1 MNRSVEIQ
9 SVIIKPIA
17 SRFRSASNN
26 SIALADRP
34 CAQPKISCVIPA
46 FNEGENLK
54 VLLPQLAECI
64 SAMTSKFE
72 ILIIDDGSQD
82 DTYQTAVELSKK
94 FNIKAIQFSRN
105 FGKEAAITAGLEHAD
120 GNLVILMDGDCQHTT
135 AALPQF
141 LARWREG
148 YDMVYGVRKGRE
160 AEPIWKRYFS
170 NFFYS
175 LMKSATS
182 VPIIPDAGDFRL
194 MDICVVN
201 AINELPERSRFMKG
215 LYAWVGFK
223 SIGCPYEVQD
233 RHAGSTSFNF
243 KRLTQL
249 ALTGIVSFSD
259 IPLRVWSSIGALLS
273 LMSILYGLYILVRTL
288 VNGIDVPGWSTITVC
303 ITFLGGI
310 QLLSIGVLGEYIGR
324 IFNEV
329 KQRPIYIMSSKSGF
343 DAESSPK

>member
-9 SVIIKPIA
+9 SSAIKSIA
-17 SRFRSASNN
+17 TEFGVATNN
-26 SIALADRP
+26 SIAAADRLG
-34 CAQPKISCVIPA
+34 AQPKISCVIPA
-46 FNEGENLK
+46 YNEGENLK
-54 VLLPQLAECI
+54 VLLPQLVECV
-64 SAMTSKFE
+64 SAMTSTFE
-72 ILIIDDGSQD
+72 ILIVDDGSQD
-82 DTYQTAVELSKK
+82 DTYETAVGFAKY
-94 FNIKAIQFSRN
+94 FNIKAIKFSRN

-120 GNLVILMDGDCQHTT
+120 GNLIILMDGDCQHTT
-135 AALPQF
+135 ATLPQF
-141 LARWREG
+141 LVHWREG

-160 AEPIWKRYFS
+160 AEPPWKRYFS
-170 NFFYS
+170 NWFYS

-201 AINELPERSRFMKG
+201 AINKLPERSRFMKG

-223 SIGCPYEVQD
+223 CIGCSYEVQD
-233 RHAGSTSFNF
+233 RHAGRTSFNF

-259 IPLRVWSSIGALLS
+259 IPLRVWSSIGAFLS
-273 LMSILYGLYILVRTL
+273 LVSIFYGLYIFLRTL
-288 VNGIDVPGWSTITVC
+288 VNGIDVPGWSTITVG

-329 KQRPIYIMSSKSGF
+329 KQRPIYIVSGKSGF
-343 DAESSPK
+343 DAKNP